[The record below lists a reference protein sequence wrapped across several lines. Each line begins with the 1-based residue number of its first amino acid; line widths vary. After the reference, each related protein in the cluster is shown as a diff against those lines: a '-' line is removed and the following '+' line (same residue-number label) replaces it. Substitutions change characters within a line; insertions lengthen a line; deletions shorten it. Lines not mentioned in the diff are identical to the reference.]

1 MLYISKFFTQMEN
14 RTNLKPLSSMN
25 NTHQIR
31 NSTAEFLIFATQN
44 ESDTIE
50 VRYEIGTLWL
60 SQKWMAKLFD
70 CSSDNISLHLK
81 NIFVTGELNP
91 NSVTEDCSTTAPDG
105 KTYRVKH
112 YNLDAIIAV
121 GYHVNSRR
129 ATQFAKAFAEGE
141 FEKFRIRQD
150 KLYQSEFDRFLA
162 EAQNESP
169 KNITEERQ

>member
-1 MLYISKFFTQMEN
+1 MEN
-14 RTNLKPLSSMN
+14 RVNLKPFSSMN

-81 NIFVTGELNP
+81 NIFATGELNP
-91 NSVTEDCSTTAPDG
+91 NSVTEDFSTTAADDETMAYIGSSTVNALMAVELLYGDAAHG
-105 KTYRVKH
+105 KEIASHKANLMSIPEYVKTVKG
-112 YNLDAIIAV
+112 LKRTI
-121 GYHVNSRR
+121 
-129 ATQFAKAFAEGE
+129 
-141 FEKFRIRQD
+141 
-150 KLYQSEFDRFLA
+150 
-162 EAQNESP
+162 ESADVIG
-169 KNITEERQ
+169 K